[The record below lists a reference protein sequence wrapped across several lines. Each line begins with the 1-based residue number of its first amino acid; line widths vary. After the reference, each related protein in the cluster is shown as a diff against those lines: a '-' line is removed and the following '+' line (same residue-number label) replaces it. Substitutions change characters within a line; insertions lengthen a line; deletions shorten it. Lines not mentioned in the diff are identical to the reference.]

1 MNHIDL
7 PYKYAYSYG
16 RNTVVERLLPLV
28 VVEVLEQKGH
38 MEV

>member
-7 PYKYAYSYG
+7 PYIYAYSYG
-16 RNTVVERLLPLV
+16 QNTVVERLLPLV
-28 VVEVLEQKGH
+28 EVLEQKSH